1 MRHNFLYFGKIIFLF
16 FSIPHSKY
24 LTDNDTQYMI
34 HVHVSH
40 QIKQLCGLFFRKQI
54 NVKPISGII
63 FVASYYS
70 AGFLL
75 WTEFIGLL
83 FMKSTSFLK
92 SPTHHGLLRRTFR
105 MNEKPIMYT
114 IVNFLT
120 KYKGNRG
127 VHFSLLRVPRVHQ
140 IIDQLFFHNHN

>member
-1 MRHNFLYFGKIIFLF
+1 
-16 FSIPHSKY
+16 
-24 LTDNDTQYMI
+24 MI

-75 WTEFIGLL
+75 LIEFIGLL

-92 SPTHHGLLRRTFR
+92 SSTHEGLLRRTFR

-114 IVNFLT
+114 IVNFQRSIREIEESILVC
-120 KYKGNRG
+120 YE
-127 VHFSLLRVPRVHQ
+127 
-140 IIDQLFFHNHN
+140 FHVFIK

>member
-1 MRHNFLYFGKIIFLF
+1 MPNSETYIKQLPFMVFDSGSKTLGAIEIVSKRSICYGYLVDFVLSKYIYIIKFPFSAILRHNFLYFGKIIFLF

-63 FVASYYS
+63 FAASYYS

-75 WTEFIGLL
+75 
-83 FMKSTSFLK
+83 
-92 SPTHHGLLRRTFR
+92 
-105 MNEKPIMYT
+105 
-114 IVNFLT
+114 
-120 KYKGNRG
+120 
-127 VHFSLLRVPRVHQ
+127 
-140 IIDQLFFHNHN
+140 